1 MAMIITL
8 KFAKITKQNT
18 IFLYE
23 VVCALPLKLG
33 IYFFESL

>member
-1 MAMIITL
+1 MARSMTK
-8 KFAKITKQNT
+8 KFTKVTKLNT